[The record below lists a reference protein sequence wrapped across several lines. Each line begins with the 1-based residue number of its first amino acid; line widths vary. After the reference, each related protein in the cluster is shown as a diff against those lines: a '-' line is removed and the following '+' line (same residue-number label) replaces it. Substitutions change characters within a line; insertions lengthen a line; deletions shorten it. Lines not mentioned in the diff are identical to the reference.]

1 MNSMRIIIESRDE
14 LRVVD
19 LSEVLY
25 LQASRNYTDF
35 HYTDGRVKSELS
47 NLSFFES
54 KVREGMRREGI
65 HDPFLRLG
73 RSLLIN
79 TSHVELVSM
88 KLQKIAFR
96 TNPPIYLAASKN
108 LLAAL
113 KQQMGEE
120 GAA

>member
-1 MNSMRIIIESRDE
+1 MRIIIESRDE

-35 HYTDGRVKSELS
+35 HFTDGRVKSELS
-47 NLSFFES
+47 NLSVFES
-54 KVREGMRREGI
+54 KVRECMRREGI